1 MVKLVAINEQGKR
14 IGETHHRA
22 KLSDADV
29 DCILELRAA
38 GLSFGAIASKWD
50 AGVTISKSTVR
61 DICTGRIRAQ
71 TPDSYRPRRQIPLG
85 RLTGAMLR
93 TIES

>member
-1 MVKLVAINEQGKR
+1 MVDLVAINEQGKR

-22 KLSDADV
+22 KLTNLDV

-38 GLSFGAIASKWD
+38 GLSYGAIAAKWD
-50 AGVTISKSTVR
+50 EGVSISKSTVR

-71 TPDSYRPRRQIPLG
+71 TPDAYRPARKPAV
-85 RLTGAMLR
+85 RLTPAAVSTMAK
-93 TIES
+93 